1 MPRQQCGLAE
11 SLRCGLVRFHIRA
24 LIPTPHL
31 QHIDTLLAGHQ
42 IDKAATQLTAKFLQ
56 LMLRVQ

>member
-11 SLRCGLVRFHIRA
+11 SPRRGLVR
-24 LIPTPHL
+24 LCVLVPTPHL

-42 IDKAATQLTAKFLQ
+42 VNEAAVQIAAQLLQ
-56 LMLRVQ
+56 LMLRIQ